1 MQWCG
6 SERLLLNHKKHRDSW
21 PLEEKNS
28 VQGQKQGL
36 IAESFCVKVLLKC
49 KEIESTSDIDIRR
62 GMENDPPLVLARE
75 LYTFYLVITM
85 NQKNVW
91 RL

>member
-1 MQWCG
+1 MPWVQKADEDG
-6 SERLLLNHKKHRDSW
+6 ERLLLNHERCRDSW

-49 KEIESTSDIDIRR
+49 K
-62 GMENDPPLVLARE
+62 
-75 LYTFYLVITM
+75 
-85 NQKNVW
+85 K
-91 RL
+91 